1 MKYILNETPIRTTN
15 SFRMNNI
22 TLDLELPTFT
32 SFKSFN
38 GYEGIRYEYDEEI
51 KSPLGFTTK
60 GTYAYIDINKSK
72 DITLE
77 CNSDIICN
85 TIINVDK
92 NIDTTITI
100 KYTGDNYN
108 IQNIIVNASENSNI
122 TMNYINMSNAISL
135 ISFENK
141 VEANS
146 TVTHNLYDLSGN
158 IRVYKYNSDN
168 AGDNSSS
175 YLNNIYLADNQEML
189 DMNYYISH
197 RGKSSNS
204 NINVVGL
211 LDGEAKKSFK
221 GTIDFIE
228 GCSKSVGKEKEESI
242 CLSDKAVSSSMPVL
256 LCHEEDVEG
265 AHGVANGKIDE
276 DTLFYIESR
285 GLNKEESI
293 NLILQS
299 KFNKYIELIKDE
311 SIKEEIWNYINK
323 RGQ

>member
-15 SFRMNNI
+15 NFRMNDI
-22 TLDLELPTFT
+22 KLDLEIPTST

-38 GYEGIRYEYDEEI
+38 GYENIKYEYDKEI

-60 GTYAYIDINKSK
+60 GTYAYVDINESK
-72 DITLE
+72 DIILE

-85 TIINVDK
+85 TVIDASK
-92 NIDTTITI
+92 NITSTITI

-108 IQNIIVNASENSNI
+108 IQNIIVNASENSDI
-122 TMNYINMSNAISL
+122 TINYINMSNAISL

-141 VEANS
+141 VEENS

-158 IRVYKYNSDN
+158 IRIYKYNSDN
-168 AGDNSSS
+168 IGYNSSS
-175 YLNNIYLADNQEML
+175 YLNNIYLANNQDVL

-228 GCSKSVGKEKEESI
+228 GCSKSVGKEKEEVIS
-242 CLSDKAVSSSMPVL
+242 LTAKVVSSSMPVL

-265 AHGVANGKIDE
+265 AHGVATGKLDE
-276 DTLFYIESR
+276 EILFYIESR
-285 GLNKEESI
+285 GFNREEATK
-293 NLILQS
+293 LIIHS
-299 KFNKYIELIKDE
+299 KFDTYINKISDE
-311 SIKEEIWNYINK
+311 RIKEEISSFIN
-323 RGQ
+323 RSI

>member
-15 SFRMNNI
+15 SFRMNDI
-22 TLDLELPTFT
+22 KLDLDIPTST
-32 SFKSFN
+32 SFKAYN
-38 GYEGIRYEYDEEI
+38 GYENIKYEYDKEI
-51 KSPLGFTTK
+51 KSSLGFITK
-60 GTYAYIDINKSK
+60 GTYAYIDIDESK
-72 DITLE
+72 DIILE
-77 CNSDIICN
+77 CNTDIICN
-85 TIINVDK
+85 TVINVSK
-92 NIDTTITI
+92 NIASTVTI

-108 IQNIIVNASENSNI
+108 IQNIIVNVLDNSNI
-122 TMNYINMSNAISL
+122 TINYINMSNAISL

-141 VEANS
+141 VEDNS
-146 TVTHNLYDLSGN
+146 TVTHNQYDLSGN
-158 IRVYKYNSDN
+158 VRVYKYNSDN
-168 AGDNSSS
+168 IGNNSSS
-175 YLNNIYLADNQEML
+175 YLNNIYLADNLDIL

-228 GCSKSVGKEKEESI
+228 GCSKSIGKEKEESI
-242 CLSDKAVSSSMPVL
+242 CLSDKAISSSMPVL

-265 AHGVANGKIDE
+265 AHGVASGKIDE

-285 GLNKEESI
+285 GLNREESI
-293 NLILQS
+293 NLIMHS
-299 KFNKYIELIKDE
+299 KFNKYIELINNE

-323 RGQ
+323 KDQ

>member
-15 SFRMNNI
+15 NFRMNDI
-22 TLDLELPTFT
+22 KLDLELPTST

-38 GYEGIRYEYDEEI
+38 GYEDIKYEYDKEI
-51 KSPLGFTTK
+51 KSPLGFNTK
-60 GTYAYIDINKSK
+60 GTYAYIDINESK
-72 DITLE
+72 DIVLE

-85 TIINVDK
+85 TVIDVSKNV
-92 NIDTTITI
+92 TSTITI
-100 KYTGDNYN
+100 KCTGDSYN
-108 IQNIIVNASENSNI
+108 IQNIIVNSLEDSNI
-122 TMNYINMSNAISL
+122 TINYINMSNSISL

-141 VEANS
+141 VEENS

-168 AGDNSSS
+168 VGDNSFS
-175 YLNNIYLADNQEML
+175 YLNNIYLANNQDIL

-221 GTIDFIE
+221 GTIDFTK
-228 GCSKSVGKEKEESI
+228 GCSKSIGKEKEEVIS
-242 CLSDKAVSSSMPVL
+242 LTDKVVSSSMPVL

-265 AHGVANGKIDE
+265 AHGVANGKLDE
-276 DTLFYIESR
+276 ELLFYIESR
-285 GLNKEESI
+285 GLNKEEATK
-293 NLILQS
+293 LIIHS
-299 KFNKYIELIKDE
+299 KFDTYIDKISDE
-311 SIKEEIWNYINK
+311 RIKEEIRNFIN
-323 RGQ
+323 RSI

>member
-1 MKYILNETPIRTTN
+1 MKYILNETPIMTTN
-15 SFRMNNI
+15 NFRMNDI
-22 TLDLELPTFT
+22 KLDLDLPTST
-32 SFKSFN
+32 TFKSFN
-38 GYEGIRYEYDEEI
+38 GYNNIKYEYDKEI
-51 KSPLGFTTK
+51 KSPLGFNTK
-60 GTYAYIDINKSK
+60 GTYAYIDINESK
-72 DITLE
+72 DIILE

-85 TIINVDK
+85 TVIDVSKNV
-92 NIDTTITI
+92 NSTITI

-108 IQNIIVNASENSNI
+108 IQNIIVNALENSNI
-122 TMNYINMSNAISL
+122 TINYVNISNAISL
-135 ISFENK
+135 IS
-141 VEANS
+141 
-146 TVTHNLYDLSGN
+146 L
-158 IRVYKYNSDN
+158 YKYNSDN
-168 AGDNSSS
+168 SGDNSSS
-175 YLNNIYLADNQEML
+175 YLNNIYLADNQDIL

-228 GCSKSVGKEKEESI
+228 GCSKSIGKEKEESI

-265 AHGVANGKIDE
+265 AHGVANGKVDE
-276 DTLFYIESR
+276 ETLFYIQSR
-285 GLNKEESI
+285 GLNREESI

-311 SIKEEIWNYINK
+311 SIREDILDYINK

>member
-15 SFRMNNI
+15 SFRMNDI
-22 TLDLELPTFT
+22 KLDLEIPTGT
-32 SFKSFN
+32 TFKSFN
-38 GYEGIRYEYDEEI
+38 GYENIKYEYDKEI
-51 KSPLGFTTK
+51 KSSLGFSTK
-60 GTYAYIDINKSK
+60 GTYAYIDINESK
-72 DITLE
+72 DIILE
-77 CNSDIICN
+77 CNTDIICN
-85 TIINVDK
+85 TVINVDK
-92 NIDTTITI
+92 NINSVLTI

-108 IQNIIVNASENSNI
+108 IQNIIVNTLENSNI
-122 TMNYINMSNAISL
+122 TINYINMSSAISL

-141 VEANS
+141 VEENS
-146 TVTHNLYDLSGN
+146 TVTNNIYDLSGQ

-168 AGDNSSS
+168 IGNNSSS
-175 YLNNIYLADNQEML
+175 YLNSVYLTNNEDIL

-197 RGKSSNS
+197 RGKSSIS

-211 LDGEAKKSFK
+211 LDGESKKSFK

-228 GCSKSVGKEKEESI
+228 GCSKAIGKEKEESI
-242 CLSDKAVSSSMPVL
+242 CLSDKAISSSMPVL

-285 GLNKEESI
+285 GLNREESI
-293 NLILQS
+293 NLIMHS
-299 KFNKYIELIKDE
+299 KFNKYIELINNE

-323 RGQ
+323 KDQ

>member
-22 TLDLELPTFT
+22 TLDLELPTST

-38 GYEGIRYEYDEEI
+38 GYEGIRYEYDKEI

-77 CNSDIICN
+77 CNSGIICN